1 MERIRGQVPSARE
14 LAEQTIAW
22 ITCAKRQLAIPEL
35 LHALAVEVGQPDF
48 DEENLSQVADILS
61 VCAGLVTVDEE
72 SGTIRL
78 VHYTT
83 QEYFARTRKDW
94 FPDAETAITRACVSY
109 LSFQSVGSGIC
120 RNHSELLDRL
130 DMYKFYEYSACHWGH
145 HAREA
150 LKPCPE
156 VIPFLTCN
164 SKVNASLQT
173 LQRQEFRHSQAL
185 WRVSSSGLHL
195 AVMFGLE
202 KAVQAMLEEVDVNTM
217 DSVDYSPLL
226 VAAIHGQVG
235 VIDHLLEAGASI
247 EDRRDCHE
255 QAPLSHACE
264 NGHFQMVNW
273 LLDHGADIETKDYR
287 NRTPLSFAAEGG
299 HATVVK
305 ELLDRGAKLEDTDY
319 KWGRAPISW
328 AAVNGHT
335 SVVQQL
341 LNAGAYIESGNG
353 LHPTPLIWAARYGQ
367 TATVTILLDE
377 GADTEH
383 RWDYN
388 TPLHLAASEGRD
400 GVVEELLSRGADID
414 SRDWYGA
421 TPLIRAATNGHLTV
435 VSQLLNAGADPNAK
449 DSSGSS
455 PAYMAA
461 LEREHA
467 IMDEL
472 LRRGADPFE
481 YLPYREQEV
490 ESLEMDPPVVVQK
503 P

>member
-1 MERIRGQVPSARE
+1 MARLPGFVVSNSMLQEEIKTEIMAAVDGMFLLARLHLDSLVCMRAPKAIRNALKKLPQGSNAYDSAYDRAMERIKGQVPSARE

-35 LHALAVEVGQPDF
+35 LHALAVEVSQPDF

-109 LSFQSVGSGIC
+109 LSFQTFGSGVC

-130 DMYKFYEYSACHWGH
+130 DMYEFYEYSACHWGH
-145 HAREA
+145 HAHEA

-164 SKVNASLQT
+164 SKVNASLQM
-173 LQRQEFRHSQAL
+173 LQREEFRHSQAL

-202 KAVQAMLEEVDVNTM
+202 KAVQA
-217 DSVDYSPLL
+217 
-226 VAAIHGQVG
+226 
-235 VIDHLLEAGASI
+235 
-247 EDRRDCHE
+247 
-255 QAPLSHACE
+255 
-264 NGHFQMVNW
+264 
-273 LLDHGADIETKDYR
+273 
-287 NRTPLSFAAEGG
+287 
-299 HATVVK
+299 
-305 ELLDRGAKLEDTDY
+305 
-319 KWGRAPISW
+319 
-328 AAVNGHT
+328 
-335 SVVQQL
+335 
-341 LNAGAYIESGNG
+341 
-353 LHPTPLIWAARYGQ
+353 
-367 TATVTILLDE
+367 
-377 GADTEH
+377 
-383 RWDYN
+383 
-388 TPLHLAASEGRD
+388 
-400 GVVEELLSRGADID
+400 
-414 SRDWYGA
+414 
-421 TPLIRAATNGHLTV
+421 TNGHLTV
-435 VSQLLNAGADPNAK
+435 VEQLLNAGADPNAK

-461 LEREHA
+461 LEMEHA
-467 IMDEL
+467 IVDEL
-472 LRRGADPFE
+472 LRRGADPCE

-490 ESLEMDPPVVVQK
+490 KSLEMDPPVVVQK